1 MASKA
6 AAQIRQGSVGLG
18 QRQEER
24 WDKCKAKEKE
34 ERGRKSTE
42 AGGPTTNCSGRPS
55 LSKGGTHR
63 ATGPVIIVV
72 FKKVGS
78 TAFSA
83 TSRGRKSPITCGVG
97 MGELCRHNFEIRE
110 ESKGKEKD
118 RRDEKGKGT
127 EKGGE
132 AWGNHQTLGE
142 PVWLTRSKVDPPK
155 SDKSKDCNQKKRES
169 SKPVWLTGRPTCHLM
184 RR

>member
-6 AAQIRQGSVGLG
+6 AAQIRQGSIGLG
-18 QRQEER
+18 QRQEEEKEWR
-24 WDKCKAKEKE
+24 WDKCKVKEKE

-42 AGGPTTNCSGRPS
+42 AGGRTTKCSERPS

-83 TSRGRKSPITCGVG
+83 TRRG
-97 MGELCRHNFEIRE
+97 
-110 ESKGKEKD
+110 
-118 RRDEKGKGT
+118 
-127 EKGGE
+127 
-132 AWGNHQTLGE
+132 
-142 PVWLTRSKVDPPK
+142 
-155 SDKSKDCNQKKRES
+155 
-169 SKPVWLTGRPTCHLM
+169 GRPPVHVRWGWGSCVATA
-184 RR
+184 

>member
-18 QRQEER
+18 QRQEEEKERR

-42 AGGPTTNCSGRPS
+42 AGGPTTNCNGRPS

-78 TAFSA
+78 TAFTREALLCEASFRKDLRFRFGD
-83 TSRGRKSPITCGVG
+83 RGMRVCQCLLLPIK
-97 MGELCRHNFEIRE
+97 N
-110 ESKGKEKD
+110 
-118 RRDEKGKGT
+118 
-127 EKGGE
+127 
-132 AWGNHQTLGE
+132 
-142 PVWLTRSKVDPPK
+142 
-155 SDKSKDCNQKKRES
+155 
-169 SKPVWLTGRPTCHLM
+169 
-184 RR
+184 

>member
-18 QRQEER
+18 QRQEEEKERR

-42 AGGPTTNCSGRPS
+42 AGGQTTNCSGRPS

-72 FKKVGS
+72 FKKPPLV
-78 TAFSA
+78 
-83 TSRGRKSPITCGVG
+83 PPV
-97 MGELCRHNFEIRE
+97 EE
-110 ESKGKEKD
+110 ESPPLHAGWGWGSCVATTLRSRKRVKERRKTGGMRKGRGPKRGD
-118 RRDEKGKGT
+118 RH
-127 EKGGE
+127 GE
-132 AWGNHQTLGE
+132 TTKL
-142 PVWLTRSKVDPPK
+142 
-155 SDKSKDCNQKKRES
+155 
-169 SKPVWLTGRPTCHLM
+169 
-184 RR
+184 